1 MFRIAHLII
10 SNDNTAFFF
19 SLLLAPDLPIYALG
33 SHKFIFPDALWSSM
47 RFINLST
54 ILAVSSILLGASA
67 SPVAEAGF
75 GTHVPPSMPTEKI
88 VSIPP
93 THLGRLELVLIPLK
107 LRNVFLLQKIIRIAE
122 ICMGA
127 AFGYLTQE
135 PPSVKVVA

>member
-54 ILAVSSILLGASA
+54 ILAVSSIFLGASA
-67 SPVAEAGF
+67 SPVAEAR
-75 GTHVPPSMPTEKI
+75 THVPPPIPTEKI
-88 VSIPP
+88 VNIPP
-93 THLGRLELVLIPLK
+93 KHLGRLELVLIPLK
-107 LRNVFLLQKIIRIAE
+107 FRNVLLLQKIIRIAE

-127 AFGYLTQE
+127 AFGIMATH
-135 PPSVKVVA
+135 